1 LLTPVEDLQ
10 YWALGFRYIPW
21 LLGNFDSTFSHT
33 SDILYLTYEKK
44 FKGSSDY
51 TSVGDEWDDLDF

>member
-1 LLTPVEDLQ
+1 MLTSVEDLQ

-33 SDILYLTYEKK
+33 SDIL
-44 FKGSSDY
+44 KGSSHY